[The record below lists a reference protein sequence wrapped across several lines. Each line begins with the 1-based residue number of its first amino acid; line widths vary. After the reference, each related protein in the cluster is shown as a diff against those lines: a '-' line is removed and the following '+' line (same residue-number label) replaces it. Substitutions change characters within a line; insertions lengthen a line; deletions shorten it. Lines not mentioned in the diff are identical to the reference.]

1 MNGPASFVI
10 RSLNTLRRHPLAL
23 CLGTACVAATPF
35 QAGIAAILPVTS
47 CADDGS
53 PGTLRSVID
62 SAVDGDVVDLT
73 QLTCSTI
80 TLTQGTIGTDFLSD
94 HPVNYLTIQGPG
106 RDALTISGGGQFLV
120 FSAGGY
126 NIYGVFTLNDVTVAH
141 GVNVNT
147 ASLWYESG
155 SCIFAV
161 RGSVTLDRVT
171 VTDCHSTFL
180 GGVGGGGAVDVDGVL
195 KIIDSTISDSSVD
208 AVGGNTA
215 QGGGAWAGGRME
227 VVRSTITGNRVS
239 APLAADGYHGF
250 QKTGGGG
257 VYSAGDVIVTDSTIT
272 GNTVEATDLGE
283 NGRGGGVMAYK
294 QMTIVGSTISGNATD
309 GEGGGVFRLS
319 TTLIN
324 DLSTLTISNSTIT
337 GNVAGGTGGGIGSLR
352 WTTLTNS
359 TVAFNDSG
367 LGGALMVQPP
377 SIPYDPGAGLL
388 TLQSSIIASNAA
400 GSGAP
405 YATDLAMTGEART
418 VAGANNLVLH
428 ADPDIALPPDTLAT
442 DPDLLPLAWNGGP
455 TQTLALGPGSPAIDA
470 GNNAAGLEYDQR
482 GAGYPRVI
490 GASADIGAFES
501 PPRPDA
507 IFANGFDP

>member
-1 MNGPASFVI
+1 MKMPPPP
-10 RSLNTLRRHPLAL
+10 RSNALRHHPLAL

-47 CADDGS
+47 CVDDGS

-147 ASLWYESG
+147 ASPWYESG

-257 VYSAGDVIVTDSTIT
+257 LYATGDLVVIDSTIT
-272 GNTVEATDLGE
+272 GNTVEATDPGE
-283 NGRGGGVMAYK
+283 NGRGGGVMAYE
-294 QMTIVGSTISGNATD
+294 QITIVGSTISGNSTD
-309 GEGGGVFRLS
+309 GDGGGVLKLS
-319 TTLIN
+319 SRG
-324 DLSTLTISNSTIT
+324 LSDDSILSISDSTIT
-337 GNVAGGTGGGIGSLR
+337 GNVAGGTGGGIASLR
-352 WTTLTNS
+352 WAELTNS
-359 TVAFNDSG
+359 TVAFNYSVM
-367 LGGALMVQPP
+367 GGALMVQPTN
-377 SIPYDPGAGLL
+377 IQYDPDSTLL
-388 TLQSSIIASNAA
+388 TLQSSIVAGNTASA
-400 GSGAP
+400 GASH
-405 YATDLAMTGEART
+405 ATDLAMTGKAQT
-418 VAGANNLVLH
+418 VQGASNLVRVP
-428 ADPDIALPPDTLAT
+428 DPTVVLPPDTLAT

>member
-1 MNGPASFVI
+1 MKMPPPP
-10 RSLNTLRRHPLAL
+10 RSNALRHHPLAL

-126 NIYGVFTLNDVTVAH
+126 NIYGVFTLNDITVAH

-147 ASLWYESG
+147 ASPWYESG

-215 QGGGAWAGGRME
+215 QGGGAWVGGRME

-257 VYSAGDVIVTDSTIT
+257 VYSAGDVIVTDSDHAEPIGILTDRDIVVGLIAMGISPDGVTVGDVMTPSLVTIREDQ
-272 GNTVEATDLGE
+272 GVYEAIQVMERYGVKRLPVMDRNDRLIGIVSASDLME
-283 NGRGGGVMAYK
+283 LLGREMVAL
-294 QMTIVGSTISGNATD
+294 S
-309 GEGGGVFRLS
+309 RL
-319 TTLIN
+319 TERQKTREREIRL
-324 DLSTLTISNSTIT
+324 
-337 GNVAGGTGGGIGSLR
+337 
-352 WTTLTNS
+352 
-359 TVAFNDSG
+359 
-367 LGGALMVQPP
+367 
-377 SIPYDPGAGLL
+377 
-388 TLQSSIIASNAA
+388 
-400 GSGAP
+400 
-405 YATDLAMTGEART
+405 
-418 VAGANNLVLH
+418 
-428 ADPDIALPPDTLAT
+428 
-442 DPDLLPLAWNGGP
+442 
-455 TQTLALGPGSPAIDA
+455 
-470 GNNAAGLEYDQR
+470 
-482 GAGYPRVI
+482 
-490 GASADIGAFES
+490 
-501 PPRPDA
+501 
-507 IFANGFDP
+507 